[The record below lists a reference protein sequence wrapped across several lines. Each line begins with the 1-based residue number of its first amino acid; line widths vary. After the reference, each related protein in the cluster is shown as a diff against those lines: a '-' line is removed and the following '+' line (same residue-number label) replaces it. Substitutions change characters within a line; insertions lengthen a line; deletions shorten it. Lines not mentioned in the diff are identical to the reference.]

1 MIWDKEAKTCDVVE
15 ITVPLEVNV
24 SRRLTTKSD
33 KYMPLLSEL
42 QQIYT
47 NYKFSMIPVVIGSL
61 GAVLKPL
68 MENLEKLK
76 ITGKNATDT
85 IRKIQ
90 RTAVVGTV
98 KVMKTFMRMY

>member
-1 MIWDKEAKTCDVVE
+1 
-15 ITVPLEVNV
+15 
-24 SRRLTTKSD
+24 
-33 KYMPLLSEL
+33 
-42 QQIYT
+42 
-47 NYKFSMIPVVIGSL
+47 MIPVVIGSL
-61 GAVLKPL
+61 GAVPKPL
-68 MENLEKLK
+68 MEKLK

>member
-1 MIWDKEAKTCDVVE
+1 
-15 ITVPLEVNV
+15 
-24 SRRLTTKSD
+24 
-33 KYMPLLSEL
+33 MPLLSEL
-42 QQIYT
+42 QQMYA
-47 NYKFSMIPVVIGSL
+47 NYKFSMIPVTIGSL
-61 GAVLKPL
+61 GAVQKLL

-90 RTAVVGTV
+90 RTAVIGTV